1 VVPVRAVVVGH
12 AESIERDVKRH
23 GWWIIIQPIE
33 QHRASVLGSSIGSIR
48 HMCTVARTHARQFD
62 TETKH
67 EYARAQSGKLEAGE

>member
-48 HMCTVARTHARQFD
+48 HMCTHARQFD

-67 EYARAQSGKLEAGE
+67 EYARALGGEKKKAR